1 MAEPKKES
9 RAVQCT
15 ETNCHSGS
23 DVLAAIAGLI
33 DHHILPEEV
42 HTLYD
47 EVTELVQKSRVKD
60 EYNEELNL
68 KLRQLENENK
78 DLRETVDIFRQGTG
92 NIRSMG
98 SSGCEDLDRDN
109 RVNRDIIQ
117 SLLLKEVNLSN
128 ENKELRE
135 MYQRA
140 MEKND
145 MMEGVARQCAHLQ
158 ELNSQLQKETEKL
171 RWVETLYSQKERELE
186 YSQNKLQKLQQLHN
200 ILRGNAQR
208 SIITPQSPLKEEDHP
223 QHQEQAIRSLK
234 RGRFVME
241 KSCPYECSKCS
252 KFFPTK
258 QVSEEST
265 CCYHH
270 KKPVKA
276 ILRCEDGTVDPVS
289 PPDWFWP
296 CCQKI
301 GRNAVKCVQNS
312 SHKFNVDHGKN
323 PES

>member
-1 MAEPKKES
+1 MAELTKES
-9 RAVQCT
+9 QAVQCT
-15 ETNCHSGS
+15 ETNCNSGS
-23 DVLAAIAGLI
+23 DVLAAIARLT

-42 HTLYD
+42 HILYD
-47 EVTELVQKSRVKD
+47 EVTELVQKSCMKD
-60 EYNEELNL
+60 KYIEELNL

-78 DLRETVDIFRQGTG
+78 DLRETADIFRQGTG

-98 SSGCEDLDRDN
+98 SSGCDDLDRDS

-117 SLLLKEVNLSN
+117 NLSLKLVIVGN

-135 MYQRA
+135 MYQRVV
-140 MEKND
+140 EKND
-145 MMEGVARQCAHLQ
+145 MMVGVARQCAHLQ

-186 YSQNKLQKLQQLHN
+186 YSQRKLQKLQQLHN
-200 ILRGNAQR
+200 ILRGNSQR
-208 SIITPQSPLKEEDHP
+208 SIITPKSPMEEEVHP
-223 QHQEQAIRSLK
+223 QCEEQTIRPLK

-241 KSCPYECSKCS
+241 KSCSYECSKCS

-258 QVSEEST
+258 EVSEEST

-270 KKPVKA
+270 MKPVKA
-276 ILRCEDGTVDPVS
+276 ILRREDGTVDPVS

-312 SHKFNVDHGKN
+312 SHIFIGDGGKR
-323 PES
+323 